1 VADSITRRNVLR
13 TLAVGTVA
21 GSVLSVI
28 PLEAAEY
35 AHHLIQAEKSGDA
48 GAYTPKFFLPAQ
60 YKTLIK
66 LCDTIIPADADSGG
80 AVEAGAP
87 EFIDLITS
95 ENPDFQRRL
104 GGGIAWLDALCSD
117 RYGAASWLDSTPE
130 QQKEMLDLIAYR
142 RNADKDPSLTPAVDF
157 FTLLRSLTADG
168 FFTSKIGIHYVG
180 YIGNTFLREF
190 PGCPPVPG
198 L

>member
-1 VADSITRRNVLR
+1 MADSITRRNVLR
-13 TLAVGTVA
+13 TLAVGAAA
-21 GSVLSVI
+21 GSVLSAI

-35 AHHLIQAEKSGDA
+35 AHNLIQAEKSGDA
-48 GAYTPKFFLPAQ
+48 GSYTPKFFLPAQ
-60 YKTLIK
+60 YKTLVK

-104 GGGIAWLDALCSD
+104 GGGIAWLDAQCGD
-117 RYGAASWLDSTPE
+117 RYGAASWLDATLQ

-142 RNADKDPSLTPAVDF
+142 KNADKDPSLSPAVDF
-157 FTLLRSLTADG
+157 FSLLRNVTADG